1 MTDAT
6 IQVADLRKTYD
17 THEVLRGLTFDVLRG
32 SIHAFLGRNGAG
44 KTTTLKILLGITR
57 PTAGRGRVFGL
68 DVVNKND
75 SVAIRERTAFVDDE
89 KDLPPNLTVGETIL
103 FTQSFYPKWRS
114 DLEQRYFNEFGLRA
128 DQKVKQLSRG
138 TKTKLAL
145 LLAFARGAEL
155 LVLDEPTSGLDPAMS
170 EEILQALVR
179 HTASLEATVF
189 YSSHNLAEVEQVAD
203 HVTILHQGKAFV
215 TGSLDDV
222 RDNYRRIQAVFDGDL
237 PTVSAPGI
245 VSSVCQGRTVSVLAS
260 SGAEGIVEQF
270 RGLQARS
277 VDVAPVT
284 LKEVFLET
292 VGKEN

>member
-1 MTDAT
+1 MT
-6 IQVADLRKTYD
+6 IEVSDLRKNYGA
-17 THEVLRGLTFDVLRG
+17 HEVLRGLTFDVQHG

-44 KTTTLKILLGITR
+44 KTTTLKILLGMTH
-57 PTAGRGRVFGL
+57 PTSGRARVFGL
-68 DVVNKND
+68 DATDKQD

-89 KDLPPNLTVGETIL
+89 KDLPANLTVQETIL

-145 LLAFARGAEL
+145 LLAFARGADL
-155 LVLDEPTSGLDPAMS
+155 LILDEPTSGLDPVVS

-179 HTASLEATVF
+179 YTSSLEATVF
-189 YSSHNLAEVEQVAD
+189 FSSHQLTEVEQVAD
-203 HVTILHQGKAFV
+203 HVTILHQGQAFV
-215 TGSLDDV
+215 SGSLDDV
-222 RDNYRRIQAVFDGDL
+222 RENYRRIQAVFDGDL

-245 VSSVCQGRTVSVLAS
+245 VSSVRQGRTVSVLAS
-260 SGAEGIVEQF
+260 SGAERIVEHV
-270 RGLQARS
+270 RGLGARS

-292 VGKEN
+292 VTKED